1 MIKMKPIIIEEEIIK
16 DSLSLSLKKDN
27 LDNLYINSEELYIDD
42 DNGERKINTQK
53 TIDEKIDILNISY
66 FDHWLSDDEFVNAQ
80 FTCYQNAENANIETR
95 KEIEQVI
102 NNFILFYEKLFIL
115 NNGIIYSEN
124 CCQVEKTDDIDL
136 YYKWVLN
143 GLKERPLARLL
154 FVNLKT
160 YIEFGYDLTHI
171 VYVKD
176 NKKITDE
183 IKQIAQSCGLNI
195 II

>member
-27 LDNLYINSEELYIDD
+27 LDNLYINSEELYINN
-42 DNGERKINTQK
+42 DNGERIINTQK
-53 TIDEKIDILNISY
+53 TTDEKIDILNISY
-66 FDHWLSDDEFVNAQ
+66 FDHWLSDDEFVNAK
-80 FTCYQNAENANIETR
+80 FTCYQDAENANIETR

-102 NNFILFYEKLFIL
+102 NNFISVYEKLFIL

-124 CCQVEKTDDIDL
+124 CCQVEKTDNIDL

-160 YIEFGYDLTHI
+160 YIEFGYDLTHT
-171 VYVKD
+171 VYVKN
-176 NKKITDE
+176 NKKITYE
-183 IKQIAQSCGLNI
+183 IKQIAQSCCLNI
-195 II
+195 IT

>member
-27 LDNLYINSEELYIDD
+27 LDNLYINSEELYINN
-42 DNGERKINTQK
+42 DNGERIINTQK
-53 TIDEKIDILNISY
+53 TTDEKIDILNISY

-160 YIEFGYDLTHI
+160 YIEFGYDLTHT
-171 VYVKD
+171 VYVKN
-176 NKKITDE
+176 NKKITYE
-183 IKQIAQSCGLNI
+183 IKQIAQACCLNI
-195 II
+195 IT

>member
-1 MIKMKPIIIEEEIIK
+1 MNKMKAISIEEELIK
-16 DSLSLSLKKDN
+16 DSLFLSLKKDN

-42 DNGERKINTQK
+42 DNGERSINTQK
-53 TIDEKIDILNISY
+53 TIDQKIDILNISY
-66 FDHWLSDDEFVNAQ
+66 FDHWLIEDEFVNAK
-80 FTCYQNAENANIETR
+80 FTCYQNAKNENIEIR
-95 KEIEQVI
+95 KEKEQVI

-115 NNGIIYSEN
+115 NNGIIYSAN
-124 CCQVEKTDDIDL
+124 CCSVEKTDDIDV

-143 GLKERPLARLL
+143 GLKERPLASLL
-154 FVNLKT
+154 FVNIKT

-171 VYVKD
+171 AYVKD

-183 IKQIAQSCGLNI
+183 IKQIAQSCSINI